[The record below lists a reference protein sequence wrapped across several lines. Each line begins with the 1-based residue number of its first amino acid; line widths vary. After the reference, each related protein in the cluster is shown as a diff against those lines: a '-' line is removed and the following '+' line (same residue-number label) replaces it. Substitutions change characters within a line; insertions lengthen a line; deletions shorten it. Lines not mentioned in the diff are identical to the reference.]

1 MLVAQD
7 DIESWFSQP
16 VTQAY
21 LRVIKARQDEIYQE
35 RLFFDGDPNRTQ
47 EAMAWR
53 NGAGDMLQEILDM
66 QDEKTIYFN
75 GEEDHGKHIGDTPQ
89 GQPGTG

>member
-7 DIESWFSQP
+7 DIEGWFSQP

-21 LRVIKARQDEIYQE
+21 LRVIKQRQDEIYQE
-35 RLFFDGDPNRTQ
+35 RLFFDGDPYRTQ

-75 GEEDHGKHIGDTPQ
+75 GEEDHGKHIGDTTQ